1 MHSLHG
7 GIVISWL
14 ACNLPKPLCGKVGT
28 KDKEFLMIILAKAR
42 ILEDGFA
49 HIVSGGNRN
58 QHPLGAKGLS
68 IFLSH

>member
-7 GIVISWL
+7 GIVVTWL
-14 ACNLPKPLCGKVGT
+14 ACNIPKPLWGKVGT
-28 KDKEFLMIILAKAR
+28 KDKEFLMIISANAR

-49 HIVSGGNRN
+49 HIIPSSNRN
-58 QHPLGAKGLS
+58 QRSLGTEGLS